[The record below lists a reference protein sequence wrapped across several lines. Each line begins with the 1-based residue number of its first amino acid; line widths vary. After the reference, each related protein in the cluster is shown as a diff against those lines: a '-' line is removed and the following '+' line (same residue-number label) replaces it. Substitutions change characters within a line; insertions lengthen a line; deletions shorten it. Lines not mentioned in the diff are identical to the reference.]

1 MQLSQAR
8 VAPTIPASD
17 MDRAKRFY
25 GDTLGLKS
33 TMENPAGVMYECG
46 GGTGIFVYPTDQAGA
61 NPATY
66 LSFDVDDLEATMA
79 DLKAKGIAIES
90 YEGLT
95 DANGIADFGEGG
107 RGFWIKDSEGNILS
121 VGEFPQPS

>member
-1 MQLSQAR
+1 
-8 VAPTIPASD
+8 

-25 GDTLGLKS
+25 GETLGLKS
-33 TMENPAGVMYECG
+33 MMENAAGVMYECG
-46 GGTGIFVYPTDQAGA
+46 GGTGILVYPTEHAGA

-66 LSFDVDDLEATMA
+66 LAFDVSDLEATMA
-79 DLKAKGIAIES
+79 DLKAKGVAIEV

-95 DANGIADFGEGG
+95 DANGIADFGEAG

-121 VGEFPQPS
+121 IGQYTQGT

>member
-1 MQLSQAR
+1 
-8 VAPTIPASD
+8 

-25 GDTLGLKS
+25 GETLGLKS
-33 TMENPAGVMYECG
+33 MMENAAGVMYACG
-46 GGTGIFVYPTDQAGA
+46 GGTGILVYPTEQAGA

-66 LSFDVDDLEATMA
+66 LAFDVGDLDATMA

-95 DANGIADFGEGG
+95 DANGIADFGEAG

-121 VGEFPQPS
+121 IGEYSQGT